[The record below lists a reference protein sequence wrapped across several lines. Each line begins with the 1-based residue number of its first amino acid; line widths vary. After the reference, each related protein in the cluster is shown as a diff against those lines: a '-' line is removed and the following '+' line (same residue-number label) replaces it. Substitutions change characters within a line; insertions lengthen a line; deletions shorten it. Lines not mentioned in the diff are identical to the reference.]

1 MHLLLSHAFK
11 RSTYIVGIVEQGKCK
26 LKASDGSVMRLQEMP
41 TIISSHSLEYTIER
55 SLKGLLL

>member
-1 MHLLLSHAFK
+1 MLLREVL
-11 RSTYIVGIVEQGKCK
+11 TYIVGIVEQGKCK